1 MIIKN
6 FDPKKADK
14 IFSSETGGVP
24 SWVMELITH
33 AHWRKM
39 IYKLVEMHRDCL
51 LLNFAIKTISD
62 AGFQSEIPT
71 TTTAVNQM
79 EVFIRVF
86 DSTMGRIVDGV
97 SGALP
102 DFTKLVTN
110 GECTY
115 LAAQMVLSSLVYDYP
130 GGMNLVKVSA
140 RLKWKFKSAKV
151 KAFVAVWLT
160 DWLIDW
166 LGDRLIGWSIDWLI
180 DLSVC
185 SMIDWLIVRS
195 SYRFLSTFRS
205 CRTSTTA
212 SKTATPCRRN

>member
-1 MIIKN
+1 MFSGIAQYVNQFAQWLLVLGENEHTVQELIERQLETMIIRN

-14 IFSSETGGVP
+14 IFNSETGGVP

-33 AHWRKM
+33 SHWRKM
-39 IYKLVEMHRDCL
+39 IYKLVETHRDCL

-86 DSTMGRIVDGV
+86 DSTTGRIMDGV
-97 SGALP
+97 SGALS

-115 LAAQMVLSSLVYDYP
+115 LAAQMILCSLVHDYP
-130 GGMNLVKVSA
+130 GGMNLVKVNA
-140 RLKWKFKSAKV
+140 GIQNRKIRLA
-151 KAFVAVWLT
+151 
-160 DWLIDW
+160 
-166 LGDRLIGWSIDWLI
+166 
-180 DLSVC
+180 
-185 SMIDWLIVRS
+185 
-195 SYRFLSTFRS
+195 Y
-205 CRTSTTA
+205 
-212 SKTATPCRRN
+212 N